1 MRVAAGHA
9 RSFCKNCEKMCVRRA
24 PRTMNLRE
32 TARGPARVTLDMV
45 TALSRGVMIALV
57 VAACGHPPQ
66 AASVVAPAPKLV
78 LAVLPA
84 ESDQFP
90 HAAKAATESM
100 SRAKV
105 GGIDETS
112 VSKVSLEVVQL
123 SIECTDATPACYA
136 AIGHSLSAN
145 RLLFTEI
152 SAGAKPGE
160 IKISVT
166 LFDVDANAAK
176 HTAEKV
182 FAREADATAGAEQL
196 VAEATR
202 S

>member
-1 MRVAAGHA
+1 M
-9 RSFCKNCEKMCVRRA
+9 
-24 PRTMNLRE
+24 L
-32 TARGPARVTLDMV
+32 
-45 TALSRGVMIALV
+45 ALM
-57 VAACGHPPQ
+57 VAACGHPP
-66 AASVVAPAPKLV
+66 APATIVAPAAKLV

-90 HAAKAATESM
+90 NAAKAATESM
-100 SRAKV
+100 TRAKV
-105 GGIDETS
+105 GGVDETS

-123 SIECTDATPACYA
+123 SIECTDATASCYE

-160 IKISVT
+160 IKVSVT
-166 LFDVDANAAK
+166 LFDVDAKTAK
-176 HTAEKV
+176 HTAEKIYT
-182 FAREADATAGAEQL
+182 READATAGAEQL

>member
-1 MRVAAGHA
+1 MV
-9 RSFCKNCEKMCVRRA
+9 V
-24 PRTMNLRE
+24 
-32 TARGPARVTLDMV
+32 V
-45 TALSRGVMIALV
+45 TALSRGVRIALALV

-66 AASVVAPAPKLV
+66 ATTAVAPVAKRV

-90 HAAKAATESM
+90 RAAKAATESM

-105 GGIDETS
+105 GGVDETS
-112 VSKVSLEVVQL
+112 LSKVSLEVVQL
-123 SIECTDATPACYA
+123 SIECTDATPTCYE

-152 SAGAKPGE
+152 SAGTKPGE
-160 IKISVT
+160 IKLSVT
-166 LFDVDANAAK
+166 LFDVDANAAM
-176 HTAEKV
+176 HTAEKIST
-182 FAREADATAGAEQL
+182 READATAGAEQL